1 MAWFDRFSPSR
12 NVRPP
17 KTRPVTPER
26 QQGHRYA
33 QWGIAL
39 VMAIL
44 MNVPGVG
51 QSPRPISI
59 VVADPQGKPVPGAT
73 VRLALAGRRVWE
85 GQTALDGTLELNTDV
100 VDVVLSV
107 VAPGFG
113 SASVSLEQH
122 EGRTLAITLEPAPFF
137 EEIQVTSSRTEIAQ
151 ADPNVTMT
159 VFWFPALQ
167 TRGAPTID
175 DMLKMVPGFALNR
188 RSSSRVANPGM
199 QSPTLRG
206 LGGSGASRSV
216 VLADGVPLNDPFA
229 GWVYWDKVPQS
240 AIDRVEVLRGGGSDL
255 YGADAVGGVVQI
267 LSLRPNRRSG
277 RALIE
282 GGNLGTGRVSAFMGG
297 QGGDWNFSGAGEL
310 FTTRGYIMVAE
321 DERGAVDTP
330 AGSTHRSAVGV
341 LGYRAPSSWRFEGRA
356 NVFSEDRKNGTP
368 LQVNDTDAGQVAGEV
383 LGDIGGGSLSVRAFR
398 IDQGYDETFS
408 IISAEPPRASEE
420 LDRIDRVPTN
430 IVGLSTQWVRTW
442 PRSTLLI
449 GGEGRFIDGSSTEV
463 RVDSGRV
470 LGTSEAGG
478 TQRLGSAF
486 VRATFQPSDRLTL
499 VAGGRGDSWR
509 SESLDS
515 LNTQT
520 AGSFSPRLSIVYRVG
535 DSGVS
540 VRGSIYGG
548 FRAPTLNELYRG
560 SRDGNNVTTANA
572 ALTPERLKAGEGGL
586 LFARGRASARLTGF
600 WNVLNDSIVSVTLAT
615 SPSLNI
621 RQRQNADKLRS
632 LGIEM
637 EGDLR
642 LWQSVSVG
650 VTSAIVDARFKGD
663 TSLRNYRAPQ
673 VANYTVGANVRYDHA
688 AWHVSGQLRITGPQ
702 FEDDLNT
709 LLLRRATV
717 VDLLGSRSVGNR
729 LSIFVGV
736 ENLFDSDYDVGR
748 TPARTVGLP
757 RAVRGGVQV
766 IFP

>member
-1 MAWFDRFSPSR
+1 MAWLHPFSPSCGAW
-12 NVRPP
+12 PP
-17 KTRPVTPER
+17 GTGAIVPKKHR
-26 QQGHRYA
+26 GHCYA
-33 QWGIAL
+33 RWGTAL
-39 VMAIL
+39 VAALL
-44 MNVPGVG
+44 MNVAVAG
-51 QSPRPISI
+51 QSPRPISV
-59 VVADPQGKPVPGAT
+59 VVADPQGQPVPGAT
-73 VRLALAGRRVWE
+73 VHLALSGRTVWE
-85 GQTALDGTLELNTDV
+85 GRTASDGSLELNTDV
-100 VDVVLSV
+100 IDVVLTV
-107 VAPGFG
+107 TAPGFAP
-113 SASVSLEQH
+113 ASVSLELH

-159 VFWFPALQ
+159 VFWLPALQ

-229 GWVYWDKVPQS
+229 GWVYWNKVPQS

-267 LSLRPNRRSG
+267 LSVRPGRRSG

-282 GGNLGTGRVSAFMGG
+282 GGNLGTGRVSAFLGG

-310 FTTRGYIMVAE
+310 FTTEGYIMVAE
-321 DERGAVDTP
+321 DERGPVDTP
-330 AGSTHRSAVGV
+330 AGSTHRSAAGV
-341 LGYRAPSSWRFEGRA
+341 LGYRARSGWRFEGRG

-383 LGDIGGGSLSVRAFR
+383 LGDIGSGSLSIRVFR
-398 IDQGYDETFS
+398 IGQGYDETFS

-442 PRSTLLI
+442 PRSTLLV

-486 VRATFQPSDRLTL
+486 VRATFQASDRLTL
-499 VAGGRGDSWR
+499 AAGARGDSWR

-520 AGSFSPRLSIVYRVG
+520 AGSFSPRVSVVYRVG
-535 DSGVS
+535 DTGVS
-540 VRGSIYGG
+540 VRGAVYGG

-560 SRDGNNVTTANA
+560 FRDGNDVTTPNG
-572 ALTPERLKAGEGGL
+572 ALTPERLKAGEGGV
-586 LFARGRASARLTGF
+586 LFARGRASARVTGF
-600 WNVLNDSIVSVTLAT
+600 WNVLDDSIVSVTLAT
-615 SPSLNI
+615 SPSLNV

-632 LGIEM
+632 VGVEM

-642 LWQSVSVG
+642 LSQSVTVG
-650 VTSAIVDARFKGD
+650 ITSAIVDARFTGN
-663 TSLRNYRAPQ
+663 TSLRGYRAPQ
-673 VANYTVGANVRYDHA
+673 VANYTVGATMRYDMA
-688 AWHVSGQLRITGPQ
+688 AWHVSGQVRVTGPQ
-702 FEDDLNT
+702 YEDDLNT

-717 VDLLGSRSVGNR
+717 VDLLGSRTLNNR
-729 LSIFVGV
+729 LNIFMGV

-757 RAVRGGVQV
+757 RAIRGGLQV
-766 IFP
+766 VFP

>member
-1 MAWFDRFSPSR
+1 MTLVA
-12 NVRPP
+12 
-17 KTRPVTPER
+17 TRT
-26 QQGHRYA
+26 
-33 QWGIAL
+33 L
-39 VMAIL
+39 VATLL
-44 MNVPGVG
+44 MNVTLLG
-51 QSPRPISI
+51 QSPRPID
-59 VVADPQGKPVPGAT
+59 VLVTDPQGKPVPGAT

-85 GQTALDGTLELNTDV
+85 GRTAFDGSLELNTEV
-100 VDVVLSV
+100 IDVVLSV
-107 VAPGFG
+107 TAPGFAP
-113 SASVSLEQH
+113 ASVSLELH

-159 VFWFPALQ
+159 VFWFPVLQ

-175 DMLKMVPGFALNR
+175 DMLKVVPGFALNR

-206 LGGSGASRSV
+206 LGGSSASRSV

-229 GWVYWDKVPQS
+229 GWVYWNKVPQS

-267 LSLRPNRRSG
+267 LSVRPSRRSG

-282 GGNLGTGRVSAFMGG
+282 GGNLGTGRVSAFLGG

-310 FTTRGYIMVAE
+310 FTTEGYIMVAE
-321 DERGAVDTP
+321 DERGPVDTP

-341 LGYRAPSSWRFEGRA
+341 LGYRAQSGWRFEGRA

-383 LGDIGGGSLSVRAFR
+383 LGDIGSGSLSVRVFR
-398 IDQGYDETFS
+398 IGQGYDETFS

-430 IVGLSTQWVRTW
+430 IVGLSTQWLRTW
-442 PRSTLLI
+442 PRGTLLV
-449 GGEGRFIDGSSTEV
+449 GGEGRFIDGRSTEV

-486 VRATFQPSDRLTL
+486 VRATFQAGDRLTL
-499 VAGGRGDSWR
+499 AAGARGDSWR

-515 LNTQT
+515 VTTQT
-520 AGSFSPRLSIVYRVG
+520 AGSFSPRVSVVYRV
-535 DSGVS
+535 DDTGVS
-540 VRGSIYGG
+540 VRGSVYGG

-560 SRDGNNVTTANA
+560 FRDGNNVTTPNG
-572 ALTPERLKAGEGGL
+572 ALTPERLKAGEAGV
-586 LFARGRASARLTGF
+586 LFARGRVSARLTGF
-600 WNVLNDSIVSVTLAT
+600 WNVLDDSIVSVTLAT

-642 LWQSVSVG
+642 LSQSVSVG
-650 VTSAIVDARFKGD
+650 VTSAIVDARFKGN
-663 TSLRNYRAPQ
+663 TSLRDYRAPQ
-673 VANYTVGANVRYDHA
+673 VADYTVGATVRYDKA
-688 AWHVSGQLRITGPQ
+688 AWHVSGQFRVTGPQ

-717 VDLLGSRSVGNR
+717 VDLLASRSLGNR
-729 LSIFVGV
+729 LNIFVGV
-736 ENLFDSDYDVGR
+736 ENVFDSDYDVAR
-748 TPARTVGLP
+748 TPARMVGLP
-757 RAVRGGVQV
+757 RAIRGGVQV
-766 IFP
+766 AFP